1 MTAHSTKN
9 LKPYEIKELEIKE
22 LETKKR
28 KLVEEGI
35 ISIIK
40 EFGPITGNYFCNYFN
55 DGEPPFPYFSGYFFD
70 DEIFWDEE
78 DGELCL
84 DEVPCEFL
92 TMVQKLHNITPEE
105 FKKEFDS
112 CGVLPEKFN
121 NCFAPLSI
129 VEYFF
134 DLLSEYHPAFRD
146 NCSFSAE
153 LDNEGK
159 LVIHSHYISH

>member
-1 MTAHSTKN
+1 MDTKN
-9 LKPYEIKELEIKE
+9 LKTYEIKELEIRE

-40 EFGPITGNYFCNYFN
+40 EFGPITGNYYCNYFN
-55 DGEPPFPYFSGYFFD
+55 DGEPPFPYFTGYFLD
-70 DEIFWDEE
+70 REIYWTEDEK
-78 DGELCL
+78 LYL

-92 TMVQKLHNITPEE
+92 NRLKELHNINPEE
-105 FKKEFDS
+105 FKKEFDDL
-112 CGVLPEKFN
+112 GEMPQRFN
-121 NCFAPLSI
+121 DCFAPACTRS
-129 VEYFF
+129 FF
-134 DLLSEYHPAFRD
+134 YILSEYHPAFRD
-146 NCSFSAE
+146 NCGFSAE